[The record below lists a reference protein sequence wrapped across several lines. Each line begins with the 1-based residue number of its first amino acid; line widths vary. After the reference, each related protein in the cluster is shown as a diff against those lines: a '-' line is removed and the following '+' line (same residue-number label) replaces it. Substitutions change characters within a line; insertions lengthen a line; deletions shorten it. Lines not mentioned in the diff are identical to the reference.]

1 MPSAPNEVQ
10 RRSSER
16 SFIGIIVLAH
26 TGRQLSENNGTDYF
40 LSSLDLQIFRFTV
53 CSLKLEHI
61 VRNLETDV
69 KTFIHK
75 ILKIKQV
82 KR

>member
-1 MPSAPNEVQ
+1 MPSAPNKVQ

-16 SFIGIIVLAH
+16 SFICITVLAR
-26 TGRQLSENNGTDYF
+26 TGRQLSGKQWSRLL
-40 LSSLDLQIFRFTV
+40 LSSLDLQIFRFTAY
-53 CSLKLEHI
+53 SLKLEHI

-69 KTFIHK
+69 KTYFNK
-75 ILKIKQV
+75 FLKIKQV